1 MTFNLDFLKAIL
13 GLLSIVGG
21 TASGIAVLLVDYK
34 DKKTGQITKWGR
46 YALFGIGIS
55 FLIGASNLWIDY
67 VQKSRETRNAAERA
81 RENSEKTLQIVTDI
95 SRNLNPFKDVRVGF
109 AFSYPFDHPD
119 LAKYRDRL
127 DTGVRAL
134 LPGIQKS
141 NREIE
146 GVSWVRMTKDVID
159 IVRLRNDS
167 PLFPREDDESLAFQ
181 VFLRRGL
188 SLYFFKMP
196 INPSAYDLRS
206 SFSPDINMD
215 FNATSGFDQ
224 EIEVHYHL
232 QTKTIE
238 FVAYSI
244 LSKPESWQSSG
255 KIVSSIDL
263 PETQLIVQL
272 EYDENATA
280 LAKQRQPLQ
289 RIDLPHTMSV
299 DMTIGD
305 RRTWDMEEFEQ
316 HKGPRGTTNFVYS
329 FPRSYPEEE

>member
-1 MTFNLDFLKAIL
+1 MTFDIDFLKAIL

-21 TASGIAVLLVDYK
+21 TASGIAALLVEYK
-34 DKKTGQITKWGR
+34 DKKTGQITKWGC
-46 YALFGIGIS
+46 YALFGVAIS

-81 RENSEKTLQIVTDI
+81 RENSERTLQIVTNI

-109 AFSYPFDHPD
+109 AFSYPFDHPE
-119 LAKYRDRL
+119 LAQYRNRL
-127 DTGVRAL
+127 DEGVRAL
-134 LPGIQKS
+134 LPDIHKS

-146 GVSWVRMTKDVID
+146 GVSWVRMTKDVVD
-159 IVRLRNDS
+159 VVGLRNDS
-167 PLFPREDDESLAFQ
+167 PLSPRENDESLAFQ

-196 INPSAYDLRS
+196 INPSAFDLRTS
-206 SFSPDINMD
+206 SPDIQMD
-215 FNATSGFDQ
+215 FSATSGFDQ
-224 EIEVHYHL
+224 EIEVNYDL

-255 KIVSSIDL
+255 KIVSSLDL

-280 LAKQRQPLQ
+280 LARHRQPLQ
-289 RIDLPHTMSV
+289 RIDLPHTISV
-299 DMTIGD
+299 DVTVGD
-305 RRTWDMEEFEQ
+305 RRTWDIKEFEQ

-329 FPRSYPEEE
+329 FRKSYPEEK